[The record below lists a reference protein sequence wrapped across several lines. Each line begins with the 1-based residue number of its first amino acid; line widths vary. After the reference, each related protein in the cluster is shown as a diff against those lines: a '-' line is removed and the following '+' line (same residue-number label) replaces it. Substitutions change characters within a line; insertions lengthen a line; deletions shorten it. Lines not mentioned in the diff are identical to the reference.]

1 MITIDELALA
11 AKEMGLDPVVD
22 YESESMAVVYEMST
36 VICAYNDERQTISV
50 AVLNK
55 CDIPEEEREMELQRC
70 NRLNEM
76 IAVGKGFI
84 DADGNELFIYQS
96 KVFQDGYVK
105 EQLGDGLGCVARM
118 KSIYIRLAID
128 FSK

>member
-1 MITIDELALA
+1 MITIDDLALA

-22 YESESMAVVYEMST
+22 SESESLTVAYEMST
-36 VICAYNDERQTISV
+36 VICAYDDERHTLSV
-50 AVLNK
+50 AILNK
-55 CDIPEEEREMELQRC
+55 CGIPEEEREMELLRC
-70 NRLNEM
+70 NRLNEI

-96 KVFQDGYVK
+96 KVFRDGYVR
-105 EQLGDGLGCVARM
+105 ELLGDGLGCVARM
-118 KSIYIRLAID
+118 KSLYIRLAID